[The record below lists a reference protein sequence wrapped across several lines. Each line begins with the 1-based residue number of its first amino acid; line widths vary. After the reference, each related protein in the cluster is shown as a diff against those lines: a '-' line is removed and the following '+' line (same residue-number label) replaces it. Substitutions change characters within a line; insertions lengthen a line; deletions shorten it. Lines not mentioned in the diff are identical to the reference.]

1 MDDRVDGTRLSGVPE
16 TTLWTLH
23 NRASE
28 AARPDALIHDPWAMY
43 LRSCIDHPY
52 QRAFGEPS
60 QSHALRARCF
70 DQAMR
75 EFLAE
80 HPGATV
86 VSLGEGLETGFWR
99 IADPQVRWVSVDLPE
114 IIALREQLLPAEPQ
128 VCNVAC
134 SALDRSWMD
143 AVAPDADVLISAQ
156 GLLMYFQP
164 REVFTLINQCAR
176 RFPGGRMIFD
186 TIPPWFSRRTL
197 SGWALSPRYTAP
209 PMPFG
214 ITVRQLARFPQRL
227 PAIATVTDIQL
238 PRGRG
243 FWGWPAPFL
252 SGLPVLRAHR
262 PAISLVTFADRPS

>member
-1 MDDRVDGTRLSGVPE
+1 MDGTHLRGVPE

-28 AARPDALIHDPWAMY
+28 AARPDAPIHDPWAVA
-43 LRSCIDHPY
+43 LRHPIDPY
-52 QRAFGEPS
+52 QRAFGRPS
-60 QSHALRARCF
+60 QSHPLRARCF

-80 HPGATV
+80 HPGGTV

-99 IADPQVRWVSVDLPE
+99 IADPEVRWVSVDLPE
-114 IIALREQLLPAEPQ
+114 IIALREQLLPTEPQ
-128 VCNVAC
+128 VRNVAR

-143 AVAPDADVLISAQ
+143 AVEPDADVLISAQ
-156 GLLMYFQP
+156 GLLMYLP
-164 REVFTLINQCAR
+164 PADVFALITDCAR

-197 SGWALSPRYTAP
+197 RGWRLSPTYTAP

-214 ITVRQLARFPQRL
+214 ITARAAARAP
-227 PAIATVTDIQL
+227 TGT
-238 PRGRG
+238 PRT
-243 FWGWPAPFL
+243 P
-252 SGLPVLRAHR
+252 SGDLHGDLC
-262 PAISLVTFADRPS
+262 